1 MKPMWC
7 AKYQNIMIRPIQK
20 QDIEFLRLWRNDKSI
35 SKYLNPLPE
44 ITKEMQEKWYNG
56 YIDDSSIITYAII
69 ECDKLNRIIGSVAL
83 YDFDMDSAHTG
94 KIVIGDKEAKGY
106 GLGFWGWALAIHI
119 GFQKLGIS
127 KYKAEAH
134 EENIASQK
142 TIKKLGF
149 QKVGR
154 HAFDPFGFETDFVL
168 DKYDFQKLHEF
179 LPKVELFEFV

>member
-20 QDIEFLRLWRNDKSI
+20 EVDYMKILLI
-35 SKYLNPLPE
+35 V
-44 ITKEMQEKWYNG
+44 
-56 YIDDSSIITYAII
+56 DDSSIITYAII